1 MARDGVK
8 AKRAQLELAPLAH
21 LALVLRK
28 RRHPRVELL
37 ARDDARRAIQLRLD
51 PRERSRR
58 AAAAAA
64 PSVPAASALVRR
76 YQFRV
81 ARRAVPPHLVDA
93 LEESCAAGKVDQWA
107 LVDDGRYAAAVV
119 VVL

>member
-51 PRERSRR
+51 PRERGRR
-58 AAAAAA
+58 AAAAA

-93 LEESCAAGKVDQWA
+93 LEEPRAAGKVDQWA

-119 VVL
+119 EVL

>member
-28 RRHPRVELL
+28 CRHPRVELL

-107 LVDDGRYAAAVV
+107 LVDDGRYAAAIV